1 MSYIAE
7 IGGVTIVV
15 VFLASLAHSALGV
28 RRYTRFA
35 RWFRAL
41 PLPGASSSGAPVLFL
56 LVELG
61 AVVLLLMP
69 ATSRYGAA
77 LAAAM
82 CVVFGAVT
90 AYLASL
96 PEPPSCACFGE
107 SIAPLGLHNI
117 IRDLLLVVV
126 SVPVLLR
133 GAVWL
138 PVPAASAMCAASGV
152 VLGML
157 LVAWEDITFLVRDGR
172 LADLSSSPWRSEGTG
187 MPLPAAAQADRPNM
201 TR

>member
-77 LAAAM
+77 FAAAM

-96 PEPPSCACFGE
+96 PEPPSCACVKPPRTGPILVWWVQPAGSAPGRCRSRPGWSTSSVGE
-107 SIAPLGLHNI
+107 DHH
-117 IRDLLLVVV
+117 
-126 SVPVLLR
+126 
-133 GAVWL
+133 
-138 PVPAASAMCAASGV
+138 
-152 VLGML
+152 
-157 LVAWEDITFLVRDGR
+157 
-172 LADLSSSPWRSEGTG
+172 SSLIPCSR
-187 MPLPAAAQADRPNM
+187 AN
-201 TR
+201 